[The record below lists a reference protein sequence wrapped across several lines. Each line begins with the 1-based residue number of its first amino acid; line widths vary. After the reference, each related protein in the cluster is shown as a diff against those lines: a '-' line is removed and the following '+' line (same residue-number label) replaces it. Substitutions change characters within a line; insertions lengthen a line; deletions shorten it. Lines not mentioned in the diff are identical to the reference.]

1 MKEPQKEKFESDDE
15 SLFEYFKKKGK
26 SEEKVIYRKAPEA
39 SLENRNFDNLDDVPD
54 GWNDGLLSRMFSLA
68 ISNAENT
75 QYAIGK

>member
-26 SEEKVIYRKAPEA
+26 SEEKVIYRKAPEV

-68 ISNAENT
+68 ISNAEDT
-75 QYAIGK
+75 KYAIGK